1 MARPP
6 FTNDDDVLGPASLYD
21 ASEPEE
27 DPWFAEEDLVEDD
40 IPRLDRAYLTKP
52 MFDSRDWVDAQHQLS
67 VDLAA
72 AAHVYGRLVERLS
85 LLPQGMIHRIALQEV
100 SELGWWTGG
109 RIPLERLCLYVAR
122 RIGPDEDAQQLGSA
136 SWAYRRLVSQG
147 RPHDGSWDTRLSAFL
162 GLRGDKIASICDVM
176 EATEPMH
183 PFTEAA
189 ILMHAWRVVGEGRA
203 AVDMEAAVLAAK
215 HAALDGPFAPLAL
228 AGGTALRGQGTPAAK
243 LGAFYR
249 GIEQAALAALLLIK
263 RVGDW
268 ELRGQQAL
276 SEKIGRTPSA
286 LIKLFTEWPTI
297 TAPLAEEQLNA
308 NRATIQRNFEL
319 LASHGLIREITGQ
332 DRYRVWTA
340 SI

>member
-1 MARPP
+1 MARSPI
-6 FTNDDDVLGPASLYD
+6 TEDDDLYGPASIYD
-21 ASEPEE
+21 AAEPEE
-27 DPWFAEEDLVEDD
+27 DVWFAEDAILDD
-40 IPRLDRAYLTKP
+40 EVGQSRRVDTTRSL
-52 MFDSRDWVDAQHQLS
+52 FDSRDWVKAQQDLS

-72 AAHVYGRLVERLS
+72 AAHAYGRLVERLS
-85 LLPQGMIHRIALQEV
+85 LLPDGMMHRLALQEV

-109 RIPLERLCLYVAR
+109 RIPVERLCLYVAR
-122 RIGPDEDAQQLGSA
+122 RIGPDDDAQQLAGA
-136 SWAYRRLVSQG
+136 SWAYRRLVSQM
-147 RPHDGSWDTRLSAFL
+147 RPHDASWDTGLSTFL
-162 GLRGDKIASICDVM
+162 GLRGDKISSLSDVM

-215 HAALDGPFAPLAL
+215 HAALDGPFAPLAM
-228 AGGTALRGQGTPAAK
+228 AGGTALRGQGTPSAK
-243 LGAFYR
+243 LGAFFR

-268 ELRGQQAL
+268 EARSQNVLAD
-276 SEKIGRTPSA
+276 KIGRTPAA

-297 TAPLAEEQLNA
+297 TAPLAEERLDA

-340 SI
+340 KI